1 MLKPQDAALTF
12 SDFIGALP
20 PKNHGKVVY
29 GVPPKSTM
37 SYGAFRFG
45 LADVGNDCLHKGKI
59 WMPQAS
65 TATHTHTQRSA
76 RRPSE
81 VAHGVLAKRS
91 FKATCIGTG
100 MDGRI
105 YTCKHL
111 PSMMP
116 YSCWRSAWFQR
127 LLHALCC
134 RRGPRSEG
142 DRPTMTSNYD
152 LVCTI
157 SDGNF
162 TFVFGRIC

>member
-1 MLKPQDAALTF
+1 MTF
-12 SDFIGALP
+12 SDFTGALP
-20 PKNHGKVVY
+20 PKNHGMVVY
-29 GVPPKSTM
+29 GIPPKSTV

-45 LADVGNDCLHKGKI
+45 LADVGNDCLHKRKI

-65 TATHTHTQRSA
+65 TATHTHTTECPTTVRSGA
-76 RRPSE
+76 WCPGE
-81 VAHGVLAKRS
+81 AKLQSYMHRDRNGW
-91 FKATCIGTG
+91 KY
-100 MDGRI
+100 I
-105 YTCKHL
+105 YTCTHL
-111 PSMMP
+111 LSMMP
-116 YSCWRSAWFQR
+116 YSCWRSPWFQR
-127 LLHALCC
+127 LLHTLCC